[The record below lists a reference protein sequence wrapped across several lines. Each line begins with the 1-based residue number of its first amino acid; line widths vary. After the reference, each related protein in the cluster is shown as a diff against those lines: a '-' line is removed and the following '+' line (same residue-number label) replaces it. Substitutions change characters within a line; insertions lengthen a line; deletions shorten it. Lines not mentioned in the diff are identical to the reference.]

1 MEKPTLINENLV
13 SSPVTEKK
21 AGIAWRKLCA
31 ALQQFGRQQ
40 ERRLVVT
47 MPYESHLIFRPDRG
61 RYTVVLTLQETL
73 VTV

>member
-47 MPYESHLIFRPDRG
+47 MPSDSHLIFRRDRG
-61 RYTVVLTLQETL
+61 PTR
-73 VTV
+73 